1 MPVDR
6 PQTRSAYNDP
16 RMVLR
21 RIGEILEQNPHL
33 AGRYENAKKIIRIF
47 RKPAFYEIT
56 QRCNLKCEGCYYFE
70 GNFKPVP
77 EQGSLAA
84 WEEFFAAE
92 AKRGVSIAYFVGAE
106 PALEQE
112 RLVAASRAFP
122 YGNVGTNGTVKI
134 DPVVPYRIS
143 ISMWAGDDDTDR
155 KLRGAAVFRKAFKNY
170 IGDPRVLV
178 YFTLSRWNL
187 GTARTVV
194 EMCRDHGFPLT
205 FNLYSPSITFLQKLA
220 SHSANDRD
228 FFRVSKQGDTPM
240 FSDTDL
246 SEARRTVENLM
257 EEFPETVLYSKAYND
272 WSTRPGPMHE
282 IDENGLAPRCGS
294 RILGHMNYYGSDLKQ
309 QHPKC
314 CTPDLDCSQCRIMSG
329 GWSTKL
335 QPDAQDLANGEGF
348 AGWMDVLE
356 ALNRIFVFEN
366 RFRASAP
373 ERALAGAAAAF

>member
-1 MPVDR
+1 MDR
-6 PQTRSAYNDP
+6 PQTHSTYANP

-21 RIGEILEQNPHL
+21 RIGEILDENPHL
-33 AGRYENAKKIIRIF
+33 ADRYETAKKIIRIF

-70 GNFKPVP
+70 GNFQPVP
-77 EQGSLAA
+77 EEGSLAA
-84 WEEFFAAE
+84 WEAFFASEAE
-92 AKRGVSIAYFVGAE
+92 RGVSIAYFVGAE

-112 RLVAASRAFP
+112 RLVAASRAFAC
-122 YGNVGTNGTVKI
+122 GNVGTNGTVKI

-240 FSDTDL
+240 FSDADL
-246 SEARRTVENLM
+246 LEARRTVETLM
-257 EEFPETVLYSKAYND
+257 DEFPETVLYSKAYND
-272 WSTRPGPMHE
+272 WSTRPGSMHE

-329 GWSTKL
+329 GWSTRL
-335 QPDAQDLANGEGF
+335 QPDAQDLSNGEAF
-348 AGWMDVLE
+348 ATWMDVLE

-366 RFRASAP
+366 KSRASAQ
-373 ERALAGAAAAF
+373 ELALAGAAARR

>member
-1 MPVDR
+1 MDR
-6 PQTRSAYNDP
+6 PQTHSTYANP

-21 RIGEILEQNPHL
+21 RIGEILDENPHL
-33 AGRYENAKKIIRIF
+33 ADRYETAKKIIRIF

-70 GNFKPVP
+70 GNFQPVP
-77 EQGSLAA
+77 EEGSLAA
-84 WEEFFAAE
+84 WEAFFASEAE
-92 AKRGVSIAYFVGAE
+92 RGVSIAYFVGAE

-112 RLVAASRAFP
+112 RLVAASRAFAC
-122 YGNVGTNGTVKI
+122 GNVGTNGTVKI

-205 FNLYSPSITFLQKLA
+205 FNLYSPSITFLKKLA

-240 FSDTDL
+240 FSDADL
-246 SEARRTVENLM
+246 LEARRTVETLM
-257 EEFPETVLYSKAYND
+257 DEFPETVLYSKAYND
-272 WSTRPGPMHE
+272 WSTRPGSMHE

-329 GWSTKL
+329 GWSTRL
-335 QPDAQDLANGEGF
+335 QPDAQDLSSGEAF
-348 AGWMDVLE
+348 ATWMDVLE

-366 RFRASAP
+366 KNRASAQ
-373 ERALAGAAAAF
+373 ELALAGAAARR

>member
-1 MPVDR
+1 MDR
-6 PQTRSAYNDP
+6 PQTHSTYANP

-21 RIGEILEQNPHL
+21 RIGEILDENPHL
-33 AGRYENAKKIIRIF
+33 ADRYETAKKIIRIF

-70 GNFKPVP
+70 GNFQPVP
-77 EQGSLAA
+77 EEGSLAA
-84 WEEFFAAE
+84 WEAFFASEAE
-92 AKRGVSIAYFVGAE
+92 RGVSIAYFVGAE

-112 RLVAASRAFP
+112 RLVAASRAFAC
-122 YGNVGTNGTVKI
+122 GNVGTNGTVKI

-187 GTARTVV
+187 STARTVV

-205 FNLYSPSITFLQKLA
+205 FNLYSPSITFLKKLA

-228 FFRVSKQGDTPM
+228 FFRVSKQSDTPM
-240 FSDTDL
+240 FSDADL
-246 SEARRTVENLM
+246 LEARRTVETLM

-329 GWSTKL
+329 GWSTRL
-335 QPDAQDLANGEGF
+335 QPDAQELSSGEAF
-348 AGWMDVLE
+348 ATWMDVLE

-366 RFRASAP
+366 KSRASAP
-373 ERALAGAAAAF
+373 ELAFAGAAARR

>member
-1 MPVDR
+1 MDR
-6 PQTRSAYNDP
+6 QTTHSASGDP
-16 RMVLR
+16 RLVLR
-21 RIGEILEQNPHL
+21 RIRELLDENPHL
-33 AGRYENAKKIIRIF
+33 APRYEEAKRIIRIF

-70 GNFKPVP
+70 GGFKPVP
-77 EQGSLAA
+77 EQDSIAA
-84 WEEFFAAE
+84 WEAFFAAE
-92 AKRGVSIAYFVGAE
+92 AERGVSIAYFVGAE

-112 RLVAASRAFP
+112 RLVAASKTFP

-155 KLRGAAVFRKAFKNY
+155 KLRGASVFKKAFKNY
-170 IGDPRVLV
+170 QGDPRVLV

-187 GTARTVV
+187 GTVRTVV
-194 EMCRDHGFPLT
+194 EMCKDNGFPLT
-205 FNLYSPSITFLQKLA
+205 FNLYSPSITFLQKLNGGA
-220 SHSANDRD
+220 ANDRD

-240 FSDTDL
+240 FTDADL
-246 SEARRTVENLM
+246 AEARKVVRGLM
-257 EEFPETVLYSKAYND
+257 DEFPETVLYSKAYNE
-272 WSTRPGPMHE
+272 WSTRSGPMHE

-335 QPDAQDLANGEGF
+335 QPDAHDLSSGEGF
-348 AGWMDVLE
+348 SNWLDILE

-366 RFRASAP
+366 KNRSA
-373 ERALAGAAAAF
+373 ALAGASQADAVAAQ

>member
-1 MPVDR
+1 MDR
-6 PQTRSAYNDP
+6 QSTHSASGDP
-16 RMVLR
+16 RLVLR
-21 RIGEILEQNPHL
+21 RIRDIVDESPEL
-33 AGRYENAKKIIRIF
+33 ARRYEEAKKIIRIF

-70 GNFKPVP
+70 GSFHPVT
-77 EQGSLAA
+77 EQSSLGA

-92 AKRGVSIAYFVGAE
+92 AERGVSIAYFVGAE

-112 RLVAASRAFP
+112 RLVAAAKTFP

-155 KLRGAAVFRKAFKNY
+155 KLRGAAVFKKAFRNY
-170 IGDPRVLV
+170 SGDPRVLV

-187 GTARTVV
+187 ATARTIA
-194 EMCRDHGFPLT
+194 EMCRDNGFPMT
-205 FNLYSPSITFLQKLA
+205 FNLYSPTVTYLKKLA
-220 SHSANDRD
+220 EGAANDKE
-228 FFRVSKQGDTPM
+228 FFRVSSRDDTPM
-240 FSDTDL
+240 FRDDDL
-246 SEARRTVENLM
+246 AEARRVVLELM
-257 EEFPETVLYSKAYND
+257 EDFPETVLYSKAYND
-272 WSTRPGPMHE
+272 WSTKPGQLHE

-314 CTPDLDCSQCRIMSG
+314 CTPDLDCAQCRIMSG

-335 QPDAQDLANGEGF
+335 QPDAHDLSSGAAF
-348 AGWMDVLE
+348 SSWLDLLE

-366 RFRASAP
+366 KNRAVH
-373 ERALAGAAAAF
+373 AAAARADAVAAQ

>member
-1 MPVDR
+1 MDR
-6 PQTRSAYNDP
+6 PQTHSTYANP

-21 RIGEILEQNPHL
+21 RIGEILDENPHL
-33 AGRYENAKKIIRIF
+33 ADRYETAKKIIRIF

-70 GNFKPVP
+70 GNFQPVP
-77 EQGSLAA
+77 EEGSLAA
-84 WEEFFAAE
+84 WEAFFASEAE
-92 AKRGVSIAYFVGAE
+92 RGVSIAYFVGAE

-112 RLVAASRAFP
+112 RLVAASRAFAC
-122 YGNVGTNGTVKI
+122 GNVGTNGTVKI

-187 GTARTVV
+187 STARTVV

-205 FNLYSPSITFLQKLA
+205 FNLYSPSITFLKKLA

-240 FSDTDL
+240 FSDADL
-246 SEARRTVENLM
+246 LEARRTVETLM

-329 GWSTKL
+329 GWSTRL
-335 QPDAQDLANGEGF
+335 QPDAQDLSSGEAF
-348 AGWMDVLE
+348 ARWMDVLE

-366 RFRASAP
+366 KNRASAQ
-373 ERALAGAAAAF
+373 ELALAGAAARR